1 MPGETPAYVKNMIR
15 RCFREQID
23 RSPTKSQLAQIWD
36 YFQKSCVYCGIELDR
51 KNREGHIDH
60 LVPASQKG
68 PNHISNRVLS
78 CAACNEKEK
87 LDKDWR
93 VFLEEKVPDSSLREA
108 RKKIIE
114 QWMVAQGAGCF
125 TIAEEL
131 LQESERLADIAV
143 RAFDSGIEKIRSMT

>member
-1 MPGETPAYVKNMIR
+1 MPGETPGYVKNMIR

-23 RSPTKSQLAQIWD
+23 RSPTDSQTKKIWE
-36 YFQKSCVYCGIELDR
+36 YFQNSCAYCGRTLDR

-60 LVPASQKG
+60 LVSASQKG

-78 CAACNEKEK
+78 CATCNEEEK

-93 VFLEEKVPDSSLREA
+93 VFLEQKVPDRSLREK
-108 RKKIIE
+108 RMKRIE
-114 QWMVAQGAGCF
+114 QWMVTQGAGCF
-125 TIAEEL
+125 TIAEGL

-143 RAFDSGIEKIRSMT
+143 RAFDSGIEKIRSMK